1 MPRTKRDKIFD
12 NKFDEIE
19 YDSQPIN
26 FKVDS
31 GYESDAAVDD
41 AIHDSI
47 LFDKVQDL
55 IAGSKYAEYAVY
67 NGDGEDRMSKS
78 VINEIYLYISQQ
90 INEYTKT
97 ELFSV
102 LSDYLDIA
110 PNKFYNSLSNIAKE
124 ELILELDKKLNIL
137 DKKGIRK
144 LF

>member
-1 MPRTKRDKIFD
+1 MRTKRDKIFD
-12 NKFDEIE
+12 NKFDETE
-19 YDSQPIN
+19 YDSMPIN

-31 GYESDAAVDD
+31 GYETDAMVDD

-47 LFDKVQDL
+47 LFEKVQSV
-55 IAGSKYAEYAVY
+55 ITNSKYAEYAVY
-67 NGDGEDRMSKS
+67 DGDTDDRIGKS
-78 VINEIYLYISQQ
+78 IINEIYIYVSQQ
-90 INEYTKT
+90 VSEYTKT
-97 ELFSV
+97 EIFSV